1 VLSRLSN
8 YSFSMKFLEP
18 WRAMIA
24 KQVKIKSCTVNRVVS
39 ARDRAIFALRDFVD
53 EEFRAM
59 EPPFLMRSVQELSGG
74 YYFFF
79 KLLT

>member
-1 VLSRLSN
+1 
-8 YSFSMKFLEP
+8 MKFLEP